1 MVGRTNRPLLPR
13 LASYELS
20 QGPKIKMH
28 ATLAVNLSRKSTW
41 LKVLG
46 SRCSHLCWWASPAP
60 LGKLMRV
67 TSSESGYVARWLR
80 YEAVVVSNKHQSQG
94 GSHGPLFVR
103 RTCVKNSSDTS
114 YNSCIPPC
122 RLLWR
127 VGGICISALT
137 QMLSP
142 RGRA

>member
-1 MVGRTNRPLLPR
+1 
-13 LASYELS
+13 
-20 QGPKIKMH
+20 MH
-28 ATLAVNLSRKSTW
+28 ATLAVNLSRQSTW

-103 RTCVKNSSDTS
+103 RTCAGHYFV
-114 YNSCIPPC
+114 I
-122 RLLWR
+122 
-127 VGGICISALT
+127 I
-137 QMLSP
+137 
-142 RGRA
+142 